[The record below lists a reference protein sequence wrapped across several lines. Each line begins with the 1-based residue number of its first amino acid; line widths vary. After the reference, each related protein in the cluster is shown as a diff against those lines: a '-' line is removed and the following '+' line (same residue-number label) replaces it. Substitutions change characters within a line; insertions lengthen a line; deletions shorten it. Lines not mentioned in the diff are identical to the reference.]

1 MKTIDINCDVG
12 EGIENEE
19 LLMPYVSSCN
29 IACGGHYGDEN
40 TIRKT
45 IELALHNKVK
55 IGAHPS
61 FPDTENFGRKIMD
74 ISFEDLKDSI
84 ESQLNLIMQQLDMY
98 HVKLHHIKAHG
109 ALYNLIAKDT
119 ETASVY
125 LDAIEKYA
133 KNSYLFVPYNSVI
146 DKLAQERNF
155 KVNYEAFADR
165 NYNSDL
171 SLVARTTEKAL
182 LTDSKSV
189 LNHVMHMI
197 QNNAVR
203 TIENTDVPIL
213 VDTFCIHGDHKNAFI
228 ILKELTSLLKKQNIK
243 IA

>member
-1 MKTIDINCDVG
+1 MKTIDINCDLG

-45 IELALHNKVK
+45 IELALINKVK

-61 FPDTENFGRKIMD
+61 FPDTENFGRKIID
-74 ISFEDLKDSI
+74 ISFEDLKESI
-84 ESQLNLIMQQLDMY
+84 KSQLNLMMEQLDVYQM
-98 HVKLHHIKAHG
+98 KLHHIKAHG

-119 ETASVY
+119 ETANVY
-125 LDAIEKYA
+125 LDAIEEYA

-146 DKLAQERNF
+146 EKLAKERNF
-155 KVNYEAFADR
+155 KVKYEAFADR
-165 NYNSDL
+165 SYKNDL
-171 SLVARTTEKAL
+171 SLVERANEKAL

-189 LNHVMHMI
+189 FNHVMHMI

-203 TIENTDVPIL
+203 TIENTEVPIV
-213 VDTFCIHGDHKNAFI
+213 VDTFCIHGDNKNAFI
-228 ILKELTSLLKKQNIK
+228 ILNELTSLLKRQNIK